1 MNNGNSYSG
10 NSKHNNQNGKSYR
23 GYYSGNKSNDN
34 TYKKTF
40 VNNKY
45 NQRPSYDQ
53 PRTTYPNSV
62 NSSSRYQGRSG
73 PGYEGSSHNSSSDA
87 YYKKPYNKT
96 NSYYSD
102 SYQEQGYQG
111 NKKYNPRRYTGA
123 TVSTGHRNTVD
134 ALLDETKTTMFYDVF
149 ARYHQY
155 YKKQLEKNILS
166 EQEFIDK
173 FEEVKKTYMGNTK
186 LDEELKMKLGE
197 SQEKLKL
204 DKLQY
209 DISIMHYENIEN
221 IKGLE
226 GKVSDDINLM

>member
-10 NSKHNNQNGKSYR
+10 NNKHNNHNGKSYR
-23 GYYSGNKSNDN
+23 GYYSGNKPND

-53 PRTTYPNSV
+53 PRTTYP
-62 NSSSRYQGRSG
+62 SSGNNNSRYQGRSG
-73 PGYEGSSHNSSSDA
+73 PGYDGSSHNPSNDA
-87 YYKKPYNKT
+87 YHKKPYSKT
-96 NSYYSD
+96 NNYYSD
-102 SYQEQGYQG
+102 SYQG
-111 NKKYNPRRYTGA
+111 NKKYNARRYTGA
-123 TVSTGHRNTVD
+123 AVPTGHKNTVD
-134 ALLDETKTTMFYDVF
+134 ALLDETKASMYHDVF

-155 YKKQLEKNILS
+155 YKKQLEKNMLS

-173 FEEVKKTYMGNTK
+173 FEEVKKAYMGNTK
-186 LDEELKMKLGE
+186 LDEDLKTKLGE
-197 SQEKLKL
+197 NQEKLKL

-209 DISIMHYENIEN
+209 DISILHYENLEN

>member
-10 NSKHNNQNGKSYR
+10 NNKHNNQNGKSYR
-23 GYYSGNKSNDN
+23 GYYSGNKPNDN

-45 NQRPSYDQ
+45 NQIPSYDQ

-102 SYQEQGYQG
+102 SYQG

-134 ALLDETKTTMFYDVF
+134 ALLDETKTSMFYDVF

>member
-1 MNNGNSYSG
+1 MNNGNSFSG
-10 NSKHNNQNGKSYR
+10 NNKHNNQNGKSYR
-23 GYYSGNKSNDN
+23 SYYNGNKSNDN

-45 NQRPSYDQ
+45 NQRSTYDQ
-53 PRTTYPNSV
+53 SRSTYPNNV

-73 PGYEGSSHNSSSDA
+73 HFEGSSYNSNNEG
-87 YYKKPYNKT
+87 YYKKPYHKPN
-96 NSYYSD
+96 NYYND
-102 SYQEQGYQG
+102 NYQDQGYQS
-111 NKKYNPRRYTGA
+111 NKKYNPRRYTG
-123 TVSTGHRNTVD
+123 TTYPMSNKSTVD
-134 ALLDETKTTMFYDVF
+134 ALLDETRSSVYYDVF
-149 ARYHQY
+149 SRYHKA

-186 LDEELKMKLGE
+186 LDENLKMKLGE
-197 SQEKLKL
+197 NLEKLKL

-209 DISIMHYENIEN
+209 DISILHHENIEN

-226 GKVSDDINLM
+226 FKVSDDINLM